1 MTDMT
6 RGELNLSALRPKPNL
21 KLRLMF
27 DGGWKWLTI
36 IGVIFVLVAVVSLL
50 VVLHAISVERRFE
63 KEAVVTTATIT
74 EKNTYTTTEEDT
86 ETRHRH
92 TERHYRVFYTFAAP
106 DGRNVQGKAELRKQR
121 WESLDPGDTIQVE
134 YLASDPG
141 QNRPV
146 EARSGKLVTLL
157 ILLPVVFLA
166 VSLILLAI
174 VGRRASKHGRL
185 LSQGTLTQGRVEE
198 KIERQDIT
206 INNRHPYTVRYVFDV
221 PEGKSHAGKDLIT
234 DLDFAARL
242 LPGKPVGVIYLLGD
256 PGKNT
261 IFRDKWAKY
270 FVEAGS

>member
-1 MTDMT
+1 MTDIT
-6 RGELNLSALRPKPNL
+6 SGELNLSALRPKPNL

-36 IGVIFVLVAVVSLL
+36 IGIIFALVAVVSLL
-50 VVLHAISVERRFE
+50 VVVHAMSVERRFE
-63 KEAVVTTATIT
+63 KEAVKTTATIT

-86 ETRHRH
+86 ETRHRQ
-92 TERHYRVFYTFAAP
+92 TERHYRVFYTFAAS
-106 DGRNVQGKAELRKQR
+106 DGRDVQGKAELRKQR
-121 WESLDPGDTIQVE
+121 WESLGPGDTIQIE
-134 YLASDPG
+134 YLPSDPG
-141 QNRPV
+141 KNRPI
-146 EARSGKLVTLL
+146 EARPGKLVALF

-166 VSLILLAI
+166 VSVILLLI

-185 LSQGTLTQGRVEE
+185 LSQGTLTEGRVEE

-206 INNRHPYTVRYVFDV
+206 INNRHPYTIRYVFDS
-221 PEGKSHAGKDLIT
+221 PAGESHAGKDLVT

-242 LPGKPVGVIYLLGD
+242 LPGKPVGVIYLPGD

>member
-1 MTDMT
+1 MTNMT
-6 RGELNLSALRPKPNL
+6 SGELNLSALRPKSNL

-36 IGVIFVLVAVVSLL
+36 IGAVFAFVAVISLL
-50 VVLHAISVERRFE
+50 VVLHAMSVERRFE
-63 KEAVVTTATIT
+63 KESVVTTATIT

-86 ETRHRH
+86 ETGHRQI
-92 TERHYRVFYTFAAP
+92 ERHYRVFYTFAAH
-106 DGRNVQGKAELRKQR
+106 DGRDVQGKAEVRKQR
-121 WESLDPGDTIQVE
+121 WESLSPGDTIQIE
-134 YLASDPG
+134 YLQSEPG
-141 QNRPV
+141 ENRPV
-146 EARSGKLVTLL
+146 EGRPGKLVALF

-166 VSLILLAI
+166 VSVILLAI
-174 VGRRASKHGRL
+174 VGRRASRHGRL
-185 LSQGTLTQGRVEE
+185 LSQGTLTQGTIEE

-221 PEGKSHAGKDLIT
+221 PEGVSHAGKDLIT

-242 LPGKPVGVIYLLGD
+242 LPGKPVGVIYLPGD